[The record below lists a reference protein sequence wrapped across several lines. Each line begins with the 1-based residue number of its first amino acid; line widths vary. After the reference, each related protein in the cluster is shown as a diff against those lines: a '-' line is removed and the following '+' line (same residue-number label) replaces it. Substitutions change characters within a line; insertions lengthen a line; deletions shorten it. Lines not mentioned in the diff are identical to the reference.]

1 LYRIPALRKIILTD
15 TPPLNGVA
23 WTVLAVA
30 APTTLRWI
38 IDRGE
43 AGIPFVTYFP
53 AIVLTALFLGW
64 RYGVAAALFSGIAA
78 NRLLNA
84 APLMFYT
91 SARDALFFALY
102 ALTCAI
108 LIYIAE
114 MSRRLIRQQEEA
126 SRREILLNAEL
137 VHRMKNIL
145 ATVNSIAAMSAR
157 HSDPKDFAEAFNG
170 RIAALGRATDQLS
183 AMQIMSCEL
192 GQLVESV
199 IAPFRDDANFDISG
213 PECDI
218 SRDSCIP
225 LALVLHELC
234 TNAAKHGA
242 LSVPE
247 GRISLEWEIHEGPE
261 RRALIGWR
269 EKNGPP
275 VEPIERRGMGM
286 GLLQPQAGLADV
298 RVDFPRDGAICEIA
312 LALMPSERN

>member
-1 LYRIPALRKIILTD
+1 MDRIPALRKIILTD
-15 TPPLNGVA
+15 TPPWRGAA
-23 WTVLAVA
+23 WTAVA
-30 APTTLRWI
+30 IAVPTALRWV

-53 AIVLTALFLGW
+53 AIVLAALFLGW
-64 RYGVAAALFSGIAA
+64 KYGATTALISGIIV
-78 NRLLNA
+78 NRLFRA
-84 APLMFYT
+84 VPV
-91 SARDALFFALY
+91 LFFANAREVVFVLLY

-108 LIYIAE
+108 LILITE
-114 MSRRLIRQQEEA
+114 MVRRLIRQQEQA
-126 SRREILLNAEL
+126 SQRELLLNTEL

-157 HSDPKDFAEAFNG
+157 HSDPEDFAEAFNG

-192 GQLVESV
+192 GQLIESV
-199 IAPFRDDANFDISG
+199 IAPFRDDANFDVSG

-234 TNAAKHGA
+234 TNAVKHGA
-242 LSVPE
+242 LSVPD
-247 GRISLEWEIHEGPE
+247 GRISLEWEIHEKPE
-261 RRALIGWR
+261 RQALVSWR